1 MSSKQMNFAFLLSI
15 FGVDAKMPIIVNV
28 KGSKITAARDGTEV
42 SVKSA
47 DPVLFPTAGLY
58 KVTIT
63 SEDPSTV
70 VVLKTAEQKVVKQS
84 PTFDSY

>member
-1 MSSKQMNFAFLLSI
+1 MSSKQMNFAFLLSV
-15 FGVDAKMPIIVNV
+15 FGVDANMPIIVNV

-47 DPVLFPTAGLY
+47 DPVMFPTAGLY
-58 KVTIT
+58 KVTIV
-63 SEDPSTV
+63 SDDPSKAI
-70 VVLKTAEQKVVKQS
+70 VLKTAEQKTVKQS